1 MIVHYPFPGFVQRGM
16 SHALS
21 CITYTM
27 LSVKRFA
34 IESAKTGVCQG
45 ITEAGQG
52 ISENKRGFSLEGIW
66 PPPWGGYLAPGSPQL
81 PGINEV

>member
-1 MIVHYPFPGFVQRGM
+1 
-16 SHALS
+16 
-21 CITYTM
+21 M

-34 IESAKTGVCQG
+34 IESAKTGGCQG

-66 PPPWGGYLAPGSPQL
+66 PPPWGVSGPWITS
-81 PGINEV
+81 ITRD